1 MTAAKEEKGGKE
13 AASTT
18 EDQVPLKEEGD
29 DDDDRAEEVGEIRVD
44 DRVDVLAQLFPG
56 RPRASLGA
64 VLRECRG
71 DLVKALEKCTRFVE
85 EILGFVPSIQ
95 ISLRLTSGRAE
106 SC

>member
-1 MTAAKEEKGGKE
+1 MTAAAKEEKGGKE

-18 EDQVPLKEEGD
+18 EDQVPLKEEEG

-71 DLVKALEKCTRFVE
+71 DLVKALEKCTRSVE
-85 EILGFVPSIQ
+85 MLGFVPFMR